1 MNHGE
6 AKRRQRRGH
15 PLAIVVRVFERA
27 DGVRIGL
34 VGDDKS
40 TLRPVGQSGKGCGA
54 KKNHR
59 TQNDARQAHY
69 EAPEIMR
76 RKYSNS
82 LLLESAKAAEGAPS
96 VSHETRKRTCCRS
109 LLMM

>member
-15 PLAIVVRVFERA
+15 PLAIVVRIFERA
-27 DGVRIGL
+27 DG
-34 VGDDKS
+34 
-40 TLRPVGQSGKGCGA
+40 A
-54 KKNHR
+54 KKNYR

-82 LLLESAKAAEGAPS
+82 VLLESAKAAEGAPS